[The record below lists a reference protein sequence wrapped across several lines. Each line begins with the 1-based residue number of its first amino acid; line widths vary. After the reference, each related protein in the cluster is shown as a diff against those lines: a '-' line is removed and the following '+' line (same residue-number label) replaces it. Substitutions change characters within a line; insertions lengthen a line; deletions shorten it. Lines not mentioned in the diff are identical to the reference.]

1 MDLKYAGPFRKV
13 LSPFPTGD
21 SFRSCLTDFELSEP
35 VVKSHALSYLVPSWI
50 QKEGLASE

>member
-13 LSPFPTGD
+13 LSRFPTGD

-35 VVKSHALSYLVPSWI
+35 VVKSHALSYLAPSWI